1 MNSSF
6 PCVFMLKQSLQRA
19 VFWEQ
24 STVFCFWIKLM
35 AANERIKKALY
46 SCPPAFVSVGIVSV
60 YKSCLVHIDCWKGWK
75 IPRRI
80 SADLL
85 KILLSPQL
93 PTQDLF
99 VSRIPWKAFP
109 PPPPSHLLWG
119 HLLYSCLNESHY
131 FSFKLWK
138 PYKTYDLSS
147 KAEGAGSWNCSYF
160 WFTHLLILK
169 TQCVNGLGA

>member
-1 MNSSF
+1 
-6 PCVFMLKQSLQRA
+6 
-19 VFWEQ
+19 
-24 STVFCFWIKLM
+24 M

-60 YKSCLVHIDCWKGWK
+60 YKSCLVHIDCWKVWK

-99 VSRIPWKAFP
+99 VSRIP
-109 PPPPSHLLWG
+109 
-119 HLLYSCLNESHY
+119 
-131 FSFKLWK
+131 
-138 PYKTYDLSS
+138 
-147 KAEGAGSWNCSYF
+147 
-160 WFTHLLILK
+160 
-169 TQCVNGLGA
+169 